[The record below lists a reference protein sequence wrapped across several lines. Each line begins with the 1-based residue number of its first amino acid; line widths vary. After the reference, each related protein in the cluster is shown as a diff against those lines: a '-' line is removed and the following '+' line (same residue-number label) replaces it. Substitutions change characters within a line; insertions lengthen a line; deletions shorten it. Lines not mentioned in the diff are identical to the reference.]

1 MAAPEQTT
9 TAAAQPSMGPPDHR
23 LTPAVWIRQNLFP
36 NWWNGLLT
44 LIIGPFLA
52 LGLFGIARFLFVTGR
67 WDIIEVNLTNL
78 MIGTYPRGEL
88 HRLWIAIAILSAV
101 VGLGIGITSS
111 VARAAALSSDTDLSS
126 PWHDKLR
133 RAGPPLTL
141 LVVLMVFVRT
151 ATPLLLLFGVLL
163 LAVLAFR
170 LGRWLPP
177 RSRGL
182 VNLAVI
188 VGVVASQLA
197 ISGLDGVPRT
207 AWGGLLLTGYFTL
220 GALVL
225 AFPIGVAVA
234 LGRRSSLPVVRGTC
248 MVFIEF
254 FRGVPLIVLLFAGWL
269 VLGFFLPPQFPTPN
283 IVTRALVIFV
293 IFTAAY
299 VAEII
304 RGGLQGIP
312 RGQWEAAQALGLSP
326 WKQTRLIVLPQAIRS
341 VIPALVGQ
349 AISLFKDTTLVIGI
363 GLLDLLGVAQNIT
376 QQEQF
381 RGQGYIAE
389 SLVFI
394 SLIYWVGSYWMSRE
408 SQRLEAKLGVGV
420 R

>member
-1 MAAPEQTT
+1 
-9 TAAAQPSMGPPDHR
+9 
-23 LTPAVWIRQNLFP
+23 
-36 NWWNGLLT
+36 
-44 LIIGPFLA
+44 
-52 LGLFGIARFLFVTGR
+52 
-67 WDIIEVNLTNL
+67 
-78 MIGTYPRGEL
+78 
-88 HRLWIAIAILSAV
+88 
-101 VGLGIGITSS
+101 
-111 VARAAALSSDTDLSS
+111 
-126 PWHDKLR
+126 
-133 RAGPPLTL
+133 
-141 LVVLMVFVRT
+141 VRT